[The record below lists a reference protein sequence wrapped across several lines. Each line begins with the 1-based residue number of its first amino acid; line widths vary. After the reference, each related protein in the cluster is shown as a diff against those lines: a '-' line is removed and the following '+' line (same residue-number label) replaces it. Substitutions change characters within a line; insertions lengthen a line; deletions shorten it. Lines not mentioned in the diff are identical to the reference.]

1 MAGLFSLLG
10 GAGSIAAGYG
20 LANDIRG
27 VGEQAAGQ
35 MGDLASQLQ
44 ADTGFKGY
52 GVSTG
57 LGTTTVNPDGSTN
70 LGVGQDQALVDYGNN
85 MMGQSQAN
93 FGQASKLAK
102 QGANNANAQQALG
115 YMQQGANNAFTDPA
129 LAAMQ
134 GGMMGLGG
142 QQGMSLN
149 ASQQAMQ
156 NAMQSV
162 AGREQDIYN
171 RAMAMQNPQL
181 DAAQA
186 QQQAREYAMGRGGVR
201 GSQFGGTAEDAAM
214 ARARAQ
220 ASNQASFQAMGQAQ
234 QEMLNQGQLANQ
246 FGQMGLGAA
255 GLQNQIGQDMGNL
268 GYQNAQLAANAGM
281 NMQNAGL
288 QNAQLSQSAA
298 GLLGQFGSQQGQLGM
313 SANAQ
318 SYLPMQ
324 NQLNALQVGQGNA
337 NMAQTGQITGANLAG
352 QLGLGGI
359 QSQVNAEK
367 AASELYGNLF
377 NSGMTAIGG
386 LGSNS
391 KGFLETIK
399 GWI

>member
-1 MAGLFSLLG
+1 
-10 GAGSIAAGYG
+10 
-20 LANDIRG
+20 
-27 VGEQAAGQ
+27 
-35 MGDLASQLQ
+35 
-44 ADTGFKGY
+44 
-52 GVSTG
+52 
-57 LGTTTVNPDGSTN
+57 
-70 LGVGQDQALVDYGNN
+70 
-85 MMGQSQAN
+85 
-93 FGQASKLAK
+93 
-102 QGANNANAQQALG
+102 
-115 YMQQGANNAFTDPA
+115 
-129 LAAMQ
+129 
-134 GGMMGLGG
+134 
-142 QQGMSLN
+142 MSLG

-234 QEMLNQGQLANQ
+234 QEMMNQGQLANQ

-255 GLQNQIGQDMGNL
+255 GLQNQIGQGMGNL

-281 NMQNAGL
+281 NMQNAGY

-298 GLLGQFGSQQGQLGM
+298 NMLGQFGAQQGQLGL
-313 SANAQ
+313 SSNAQ
-318 SYLPMQ
+318 SYMPIQ
-324 NQLNALQVGQGNA
+324 TQLNAMQVGQGNA

-377 NSGMTAIGG
+377 NSGMTAISGASG
-386 LGSNS
+386 MFEDADNWL
-391 KGFLETIK
+391 KYL
-399 GWI
+399 